1 MRTTTR
7 RSPSDSTRATGK
19 SVCSLRRQRTKSGG
33 SAQFR
38 LRHFARIRAT
48 KLRDLLRE
56 RDGRDPDDVILDP
69 DRAAARGLTSTV
81 TFPIGNLA
89 PEGSVVKSTAID
101 PSVVDSDGVYRK
113 RGPAR
118 VFMREADAVAA
129 IKDGRIRVGDVV
141 VLMCSGPMGSG
152 MEESAQIT
160 SALRYVFWG
169 KGVALITDARFS
181 GFSAGACVG
190 HVGPEA
196 LAGGPI
202 GKLQDGDIIEIIVD
216 RNRLVGSVNL
226 IGESGDEASKLGID
240 RGNSLLAARD
250 PRPELAPHPDLPS
263 DTRLWAALQAA
274 SGGTWGGC
282 VYDVEAIVQRL
293 DGAES
298 S

>member
-1 MRTTTR
+1 
-7 RSPSDSTRATGK
+7 
-19 SVCSLRRQRTKSGG
+19 
-33 SAQFR
+33 
-38 LRHFARIRAT
+38 
-48 KLRDLLRE
+48 
-56 RDGRDPDDVILDP
+56 
-69 DRAAARGLTSTV
+69 V

-101 PSVVDSDGVYRK
+101 PSVVASDGVYRT

-118 VFMREADAVAA
+118 VFMREAEAVAA
-129 IKDGRIRVGDVV
+129 IKDGRIQAGDIV

-160 SALRYVFWG
+160 SALRYVSWD
-169 KGVALITDARFS
+169 KEVALITDARFS
-181 GFSAGACVG
+181 GFSAGACIG
-190 HVGPEA
+190 HVGLEA

-202 GKLQDGDIIEIIVD
+202 GKLLDGDIIEIIVD
-216 RNRLVGSVNL
+216 RNRLVGSVTL
-226 IGESGDEASKLGID
+226 IGESGDEALGDEASKLSVD
-240 RGNSLLAARD
+240 RGNALLATRD